1 MDQWSHMDF
10 ENLIQGVL
18 SGEYNIQEPL
28 IIHNVAGDRV
38 NKQSF
43 LNYLMNYENINKD
56 NFLRALHDIFN
67 TLQKRIYK
75 LKSNPNINRMIIR
88 IHDEWIEPEKDFVL
102 IKSISPEIIDVK
114 HVIDK
119 EYGKSCEFCDN
130 AEKTCQVLRSSPID
144 EINKSNNVD
153 RETEWAIMLCD
164 ELSNKIQSTM
174 EDVKNYINQTKSY
187 DLSLLIDLSIKHK
200 SLYLKLNDV
209 QDDEIPENIHTIFS
223 NYIYM
228 FNLFHKQLP
237 ELSDLPSMVIFPAFI
252 ENINYTDDEKKYDLC
267 TIARLEYRKG
277 HHLVLEAL
285 TKLKKEKNLILTYAI
300 LGDGPE
306 LSKLKDLVVKN
317 NLLHQVDFINNK
329 NSSDV
334 YKQSKIH
341 VMPTITT
348 PDSIEGFGI
357 SNVEAASFGLPSIVS
372 SSGGT
377 PESIDQNGYVINEND
392 INELSNKISLT
403 LENYSELSKK
413 SLLFAK
419 NFEKNIKIKEYLNC
433 FND

>member
-1 MDQWSHMDF
+1 MIHGN
-10 ENLIQGVL
+10 EILNLKKK
-18 SGEYNIQEPL
+18 E
-28 IIHNVAGDRV
+28 
-38 NKQSF
+38 
-43 LNYLMNYENINKD
+43 
-56 NFLRALHDIFN
+56 
-67 TLQKRIYK
+67 RI
-75 LKSNPNINRMIIR
+75 
-88 IHDEWIEPEKDFVL
+88 
-102 IKSISPEIIDVK
+102 IKSLKKV
-114 HVIDK
+114 DK
-119 EYGKSCEFCDN
+119 ILFN
-130 AEKTCQVLRSSPID
+130 
-144 EINKSNNVD
+144 SNF
-153 RETEWAIMLCD
+153 
-164 ELSNKIQSTM
+164 
-174 EDVKNYINQTKSY
+174 TK
-187 DLSLLIDLSIKHK
+187 
-200 SLYLKLNDV
+200 
-209 QDDEIPENIHTIFS
+209 
-223 NYIYM
+223 
-228 FNLFHKQLP
+228 NLFHKQLP

-317 NLLHQVDFINNK
+317 NLLHQVNFINDT

>member
-1 MDQWSHMDF
+1 MNILIYTQCFAPKLGGIESVMTNIATQSSKIGHSVSVLADGSKSKSLSFDSQQNFEIKRFDQIKF
-10 ENLIQGVL
+10 F
-18 SGEYNIQEPL
+18 
-28 IIHNVAGDRV
+28 R
-38 NKQSF
+38 NK
-43 LNYLMNYENINKD
+43 
-56 NFLRALHDIFN
+56 
-67 TLQKRIYK
+67 
-75 LKSNPNINRMIIR
+75 
-88 IHDEWIEPEKDFVL
+88 
-102 IKSISPEIIDVK
+102 IKSSFANDLLKNKNFDLVFFDSWKSTEHFNNPIQIRKICLIHGNEILNLK
-114 HVIDK
+114 KK
-119 EYGKSCEFCDN
+119 E
-130 AEKTCQVLRSSPID
+130 RI
-144 EINKSNNVD
+144 I
-153 RETEWAIMLCD
+153 
-164 ELSNKIQSTM
+164 
-174 EDVKNYINQTKSY
+174 
-187 DLSLLIDLSIKHK
+187 K
-200 SLYLKLNDV
+200 SLKKVDKILFN
-209 QDDEIPENIHTIFS
+209 S
-223 NYIYM
+223 N
-228 FNLFHKQLP
+228 FTKNLFHKQLP
-237 ELSDLPSMVIFPAFI
+237 ELSELPSKVIFPAFI
-252 ENINYTDDEKKYDLC
+252 ENVNFKNDEKKYDLC

-277 HHLVLEAL
+277 HHLVIEAL

-306 LSKLKDLVVKN
+306 FSKLKYLVAKN

-329 NSSDV
+329 NSSYV

-348 PDSIEGFGI
+348 SDSIEGFGI

-413 SLLFAK
+413 SLRFAK

>member
-1 MDQWSHMDF
+1 LNLLIYTQCFAPKLGGIESVMTNIATQSSKIGHAVNVLADGSKSKSLSFDNQQNFEIKRFDQIKF
-10 ENLIQGVL
+10 F
-18 SGEYNIQEPL
+18 
-28 IIHNVAGDRV
+28 R
-38 NKQSF
+38 NK
-43 LNYLMNYENINKD
+43 
-56 NFLRALHDIFN
+56 
-67 TLQKRIYK
+67 
-75 LKSNPNINRMIIR
+75 
-88 IHDEWIEPEKDFVL
+88 
-102 IKSISPEIIDVK
+102 IKSS
-114 HVIDK
+114 
-119 EYGKSCEFCDN
+119 F
-130 AEKTCQVLRSSPID
+130 A
-144 EINKSNNVD
+144 
-153 RETEWAIMLCD
+153 
-164 ELSNKIQSTM
+164 
-174 EDVKNYINQTKSY
+174 Y
-187 DLSLLIDLSIKHK
+187 DLLKNKNFDLVFFDSWKSIEHFNDNNQIKKICLIHGNEILNLKKKERIIK
-200 SLYLKLNDV
+200 SLKKVDKILFN
-209 QDDEIPENIHTIFS
+209 S
-223 NYIYM
+223 N
-228 FNLFHKQLP
+228 FTKNLFYKQLP
-237 ELSDLPSMVIFPAFI
+237 ELYDLPNMVIFPAFI
-252 ENINYTDDEKKYDLC
+252 ENINYSDHKKKYDLC

-329 NSSDV
+329 NSLDV

-341 VMPTITT
+341 VMPSITT

-392 INELSNKISLT
+392 TNELSNKISLT

-413 SLLFAK
+413 SILFAK
-419 NFEKNIKIKEYLNC
+419 NFEKNTKIKEYLNC